1 MWPFDWWKAKC
12 PVGFREKAWIELR
25 MQSLLEHFGTRQFTQ
40 GKIVLP
46 TEEFFPDPFDA
57 SPEAARRLLDRVC
70 EYMGVS
76 SAEIELQT
84 EPAGCSHDA
93 AVTCNPN
100 AVRVTDAELADPM
113 RLAAVFTRELA
124 YRELA
129 RRKLVE
135 NPFSKEWTTDLAAVL
150 LAMGVFVANATATEK
165 HAHSGSCGCSTS
177 GGRSG
182 LPNRATAY
190 AMALHAWLRGEQRPD
205 WGRYLRPDAAE
216 AFQAGFRYLVQTE
229 DSLLRPDNLHRL
241 DTNPSLDRLCRRLD
255 EGTASDRVAALWQIA
270 ERGAEASTAA
280 AAVARCLN
288 DRRPGVC
295 AEAARTLAELG
306 PAAADAVPELVDML
320 GHSDQEVRTAAAY
333 ALGKLH
339 SQPELVVTE
348 LAERLGDPGVLETAA
363 WSLAQFGA
371 DARPALPS
379 LLARLKG
386 ELGRGHRTI
395 DYLTY
400 AVRAISADAEAELRE
415 LVESC
420 DPELQRQ
427 ADGLLPEGG
436 QEPSPPG
443 QSRLSFWE
451 AK

>member
-25 MQSLLEHFGTRQFTQ
+25 MQSLLEQFGTRQFTQ
-40 GKIVLP
+40 GKVVLP
-46 TEEFFPDPFDA
+46 TEECFPDLFDA

-70 EYMGVS
+70 EYMSVS
-76 SAEIELQT
+76 PAEVNLQVQPKECMIGAAGLY
-84 EPAGCSHDA
+84 EPGIIHVVDVQLDDPMALVATLAH
-93 AVTCNPN
+93 
-100 AVRVTDAELADPM
+100 ELAHHVLIER
-113 RLAAVFTRELA
+113 RLFEGERDRE
-124 YRELA
+124 
-129 RRKLVE
+129 
-135 NPFSKEWTTDLAAVL
+135 WMTDLTTVVFGL
-150 LAMGVFVANATATEK
+150 GIFVANATVSEK
-165 HAHSGSCGCSTS
+165 HERV
-177 GGRSG
+177 GRSSWWTIG
-182 LPNRATAY
+182 KQGYLPSRATAY

-205 WGRYLRPDAAE
+205 WGRYMRPDAAE
-216 AFQAGFRYLVQTE
+216 VFQAGLRYLVQTE
-229 DSLLRPDNLHRL
+229 DSLVRPDNLNRL
-241 DTNPSLDRLCRRLD
+241 DTNPSLDRLCRRLG
-255 EGTASDRVAALWQIA
+255 EGTASERVAALWQIA
-270 ERGAEASTAA
+270 ERDVEASAAA

-306 PAAADAVPELVDML
+306 PAAVDAVPELVDML
-320 GHSDQEVRTAAAY
+320 GHSDEEVRTAAVY

-348 LAERLGDPGVLETAA
+348 LAERLSDPGVLETAA

-400 AVRAISADAEAELRE
+400 AVRAISADAEADLRE
-415 LVESC
+415 LIESC

-443 QSRLSFWE
+443 QSRMLFWE
-451 AK
+451 KQ